1 MDHAWVVDLVRKA
14 GHLALVKPYLLA
26 VQPADLT
33 AVNDAIN
40 NLLIEEEDFEGLK
53 TSIDTYD
60 NSPPRGGVVWPAACS
75 GPKRRWPAIPIHP
88 LARDPAGPISG
99 RSAPPAP
106 APQAASR
113 QPPPQP
119 TSDATDR
126 ESVRPTAVVA
136 GWGPEELADRHLH
149 RSSLSPVPPPPLQ
162 TSRLSDGGALR
173 SARLASSG

>member
-14 GHLALVKPYLLA
+14 GHLALVQPYLLA

-60 NSPPRGGVVWPAACS
+60 NSPPRGGVAGRVFRPQTTLAGNS
-75 GPKRRWPAIPIHP
+75 DSSTRKGSRGTNVRPIGAP
-88 LARDPAGPISG
+88 CARPAG
-99 RSAPPAP
+99 RLPPAHLRRH
-106 APQAASR
+106 R
-113 QPPPQP
+113 Q
-119 TSDATDR
+119 R
-126 ESVRPTAVVA
+126 VRPTHSRGGRLGA
-136 GWGPEELADRHLH
+136 GWGPEKRADLHLH
-149 RSSLSPVPPPPLQ
+149 RSSLLPVPPPPLQ